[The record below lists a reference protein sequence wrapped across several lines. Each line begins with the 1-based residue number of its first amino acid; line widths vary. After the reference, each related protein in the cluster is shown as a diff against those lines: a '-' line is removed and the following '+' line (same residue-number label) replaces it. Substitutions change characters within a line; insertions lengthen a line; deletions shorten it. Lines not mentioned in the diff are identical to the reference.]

1 MPPWD
6 RAKRQRANHLQQRY
20 YRRWCGERNKNDLSP
35 IYAFNVCCKN
45 NKIPRLFSSR
55 TNRARQPN
63 QGGGLMVAGA
73 SGPIV
78 SGAVAGVRQRKPQ

>member
-1 MPPWD
+1 
-6 RAKRQRANHLQQRY
+6 
-20 YRRWCGERNKNDLSP
+20 LSH

-63 QGGGLMVAGA
+63 QGGGLWWPAHPGRLSLA
-73 SGPIV
+73 LLLAFGSGNRNKTSSIYQERDRYAPRV
-78 SGAVAGVRQRKPQ
+78 

>member
-20 YRRWCGERNKNDLSP
+20 YRRWCGERNKNDLSH

-45 NKIPRLFSSR
+45 NKTSVVFIANKPRPPTKS
-55 TNRARQPN
+55 
-63 QGGGLMVAGA
+63 GGGLMVAGA